1 MICTPS
7 LYLSIPPSQIM
18 SLFSIA
24 LVLISAG
31 MHASWNL
38 LVRNQRAFNMFMSIT
53 IVATILFLPLMLAA
67 EFFAPPVV
75 SVVPL
80 NIFFGGALLA
90 LYYVGMTNSYRGGD
104 FTVAYPLARALPVL
118 IVAFAEVALGDAPTG
133 LGWIGIVCIAAGSLV
148 VPLQSLQELNVRR
161 YWNKTTLWILLAA
174 FSIAGYTVIDQ
185 AGLRQLPNGL
195 TFAMR
200 YAIVEAVVGGVIYFV
215 ILRALRE
222 QIVLP
227 STRRDWKFPLI
238 ATFFVFGSYSLILWA
253 FQSDDR
259 ASYVIGL
266 RQISIVLGVV
276 AGAYLFRERGA
287 RLRIPAALV
296 ITVGVILLSFA

>member
-1 MICTPS
+1 
-7 LYLSIPPSQIM
+7 M
-18 SLFSIA
+18 SLFSVA

-31 MHASWNL
+31 LHASWNL
-38 LVRNQRAFNMFMSIT
+38 LVRNQRALNMFMSIT
-53 IVATILFLPLMLAA
+53 IVAAILFLPLMLAA
-67 EFFAPPVV
+67 EFFAPPVLT
-75 SVVPL
+75 VVPW
-80 NIFFGGALLA
+80 NILLGGALLA
-90 LYYVGMTNSYRGGD
+90 VYYVGMTNSYRGGD

-118 IVAFAEVALGDAPTG
+118 IVACAEVALGDAPTW
-133 LGWIGIVCIAAGSLV
+133 LGWIGILCIAAGSLV
-148 VPLQSLQELNVRR
+148 VPLQSLQELSIGR

-174 FSIAGYTVIDQ
+174 FAIAGYTVVDQ

-200 YAIVEAVVGGVIYFV
+200 YAIIEAVVGGVIYFL
-215 ILRALRE
+215 ILRVTSE
-222 QIVLP
+222 KIVLP
-227 STRRDWKFPLI
+227 QNLGEWKFPFI

-287 RLRIPAALV
+287 RLRIPAAAV
-296 ITVGVILLSFA
+296 IAVGVILLSFA